1 MPTKAYLR
9 MSRMKHLPLALC
21 AIALG
26 LLCGCKQDKPAPA
39 SPADVSDGALVRY
52 FSQQIEA
59 EHPQQAP
66 QAFYSEY
73 SSPESYPAQ
82 QQEVW
87 KLWHRAN
94 STRLAPDLWG
104 IDTHNPLIWE
114 LPQGEKMQYR
124 LLAKGTKPEGGYP
137 FFINLHGG
145 GSYPY
150 EKGPW
155 SSEINEQEWYTL
167 MSFTDSYRNTPALYF
182 VPRMADDRKG
192 RWHFLPQR
200 VAFRRA
206 YQVAVLKGDAD
217 PDRVYLT
224 GISDGGYGAFRL
236 GLYMP
241 DYFAA
246 VGSLAAAI
254 ESLELAEN
262 LRNVA
267 FRFDVGEK
275 DYEYDRSLNAMDWRD
290 KLDKFAQENPEDFIH
305 QSNIIP
311 EKGHTIP
318 YLTITSWLAEY
329 KRRVYPKHL
338 SYTYYNIDDGFSDG
352 VYYVGFGKLTQSRD
366 ARLHIDVRHESNNFE
381 VETKLRRGSV
391 KGTLTLYIDE
401 VDFTKPVVVRHNGQV
416 IFSGI
421 LRPSKGV
428 MAEAIALFGD
438 PKRIFPAKVNIPL

>member
-21 AIALG
+21 TIALG

-66 QAFYSEY
+66 PAFYSEY
-73 SSPESYPAQ
+73 SSPESYPTQ

-94 STRLAPDLWG
+94 STRLASDLWG
-104 IDTHNPLIWE
+104 IDTHNSLVWE

-206 YQVAVLKGDAD
+206 YQVAVLKGEAD

-224 GISDGGYGAFRL
+224 GISEGGYGAFRL

-290 KLDKFAQENPEDFIH
+290 KLDKLAQESPEDFVH

-381 VETKLRRGSV
+381 VETNLLRGSV

>member
-1 MPTKAYLR
+1 
-9 MSRMKHLPLALC
+9 MKHLPLALC

-26 LLCGCKQDKPAPA
+26 LLCGCKQDKPTPAP
-39 SPADVSDGALVRY
+39 PADVSDGALVRY

-82 QQEVW
+82 QQELW

-94 STRLAPDLWG
+94 STRLTPDLWG

-124 LLAKGTKPEGGYP
+124 LLAKGTMPEGGYP

-145 GSYPY
+145 GSYSY
-150 EKGPW
+150 VERPW
-155 SSEINEQEWYTL
+155 DSEINEEEWHTL
-167 MSFTDSYRNTPALYF
+167 MSFTNDYKNTPALYF

-192 RWHFLPQR
+192 RWHYLPQR

-206 YQVAVLKGDAD
+206 YQVAVLKGEAD

-224 GISDGGYGAFRL
+224 GISEGGYGAFRL

-267 FRFDVGEK
+267 FRFDVGER
-275 DYEYDRSLNAMDWRD
+275 DHTYNRSLNAMDWRD
-290 KLDKFAQENPEDFIH
+290 KLDKLTKENPEDFVH

-318 YLTITSWLAEY
+318 YLTITSWLAKY

-338 SYTYYNIDDGFSDG
+338 SYTYYNIDYNIDDNIDDGFSDG
-352 VYYVGFGKLTQSRD
+352 VYYVGFGKLSQSRD

-381 VETKLRRGSV
+381 VETKLLHGSV
-391 KGTLTLYIDE
+391 KGKLTLFIDE

>member
-1 MPTKAYLR
+1 
-9 MSRMKHLPLALC
+9 
-21 AIALG
+21 
-26 LLCGCKQDKPAPA
+26 
-39 SPADVSDGALVRY
+39 
-52 FSQQIEA
+52 
-59 EHPQQAP
+59 
-66 QAFYSEY
+66 
-73 SSPESYPAQ
+73 
-82 QQEVW
+82 
-87 KLWHRAN
+87 
-94 STRLAPDLWG
+94 
-104 IDTHNPLIWE
+104 
-114 LPQGEKMQYR
+114 MQYR

-224 GISDGGYGAFRL
+224 GISEGGYGAFRL

-290 KLDKFAQENPEDFIH
+290 KLDKLAQENPEDFVH

-318 YLTITSWLAEY
+318 YLTITSWLAEH

-381 VETKLRRGSV
+381 VETNLLRGSV
-391 KGTLTLYIDE
+391 KGTLALYIDE

>member
-1 MPTKAYLR
+1 
-9 MSRMKHLPLALC
+9 MKHLPLALC
-21 AIALG
+21 AIAFG

-59 EHPQQAP
+59 EHPQEVP

-94 STRLAPDLWG
+94 STRLASDLWG

-167 MSFTDSYRNTPALYF
+167 MSFSDSYRNTPALYF

-206 YQVAVLKGDAD
+206 YQVAVLKGEAD

-224 GISDGGYGAFRL
+224 GISEGGYGAFRL

-290 KLDKFAQENPEDFIH
+290 KLDKLAQENPEDFVH

-318 YLTITSWLAEY
+318 YLTITSWLAAY

-381 VETKLRRGSV
+381 VETNLLRGSV
-391 KGTLTLYIDE
+391 KGTLALYIDE

>member
-1 MPTKAYLR
+1 
-9 MSRMKHLPLALC
+9 MKHLPLALC

-26 LLCGCKQDKPAPA
+26 LLGCKQDKPASA

-94 STRLAPDLWG
+94 STRLASDLWG

-206 YQVAVLKGDAD
+206 YQVAVLKGEAD

-224 GISDGGYGAFRL
+224 GISEGGYGAFRL

-290 KLDKFAQENPEDFIH
+290 KLDKLAQENPEDFVH

-318 YLTITSWLAEY
+318 YLTITSWLAAY

>member
-1 MPTKAYLR
+1 
-9 MSRMKHLPLALC
+9 MKHLPLALC

-26 LLCGCKQDKPAPA
+26 LLCGCKQDKPTPAP
-39 SPADVSDGALVRY
+39 PADVSDGALVRY

-59 EHPQQAP
+59 EHPQEAP

-73 SSPESYPAQ
+73 SSPESYSAQ
-82 QQEVW
+82 KQEVW

-94 STRLAPDLWG
+94 DKRLTPDLWG
-104 IDTHNPLIWE
+104 INTHNPLIWE

-124 LLAKGTKPEGGYP
+124 LLAKGSKPEGGYP

-145 GSYPY
+145 GSYPD

-155 SSEINEQEWYTL
+155 TSDINEQEWYTL
-167 MSFTDSYRNTPALYF
+167 MSFTDGYQNTPALYF

-206 YQVAVLKGDAD
+206 YQVAVLKGEAD

-224 GISDGGYGAFRL
+224 GISEGGYGAFRL

-246 VGSLAAAI
+246 VGPLAAAI
-254 ESLELAEN
+254 QSLELAEN

-290 KLDKFAQENPEDFIH
+290 KLDKFAEENPEDFVH
-305 QSNIIP
+305 QSNIIAGR
-311 EKGHTIP
+311 GHTIP
-318 YLTITSWLAEY
+318 YLTITSWLTKH

-338 SYTYYNIDDGFSDG
+338 SYIYYNIDDGFSDG
-352 VYYVGFGKLTQSRD
+352 VYYVGFGNLTQQSRD